1 MNPVTN
7 QIERNLEQAKNMID
21 ILGMLDAKTKGNLND
36 NEQRLMEHVLFELRM
51 NYVDELKKDE
61 TSEEQTEEQKIQA
74 IRRRQR
80 ILTCTIRHRRSQFWS
95 GSTSCRDEAFMIVP
109 GGKKLSTSKKWSA
122 CCLLLI
128 MYLPLSCAYYST
140 SATGSGGIRSVAV
153 PLLDNESL
161 EAGIHQA
168 LTDSLIQGFVSDGAL
183 RVVEEDQADAVLQGT
198 VLEIKEEPFTYGGQ
212 ASAEQ
217 YQISVFVKMAFYD
230 AREKQTLWELDRMR
244 GYGIYDAAT
253 QRDLARTQ
261 GIGDAL
267 RMLSKDVVDRTQVG
281 GW

>member
-1 MNPVTN
+1 MSAPN
-7 QIERNLEQAKNMID
+7 
-21 ILGMLDAKTKGNLND
+21 
-36 NEQRLMEHVLFELRM
+36 
-51 NYVDELKKDE
+51 
-61 TSEEQTEEQKIQA
+61 
-74 IRRRQR
+74 
-80 ILTCTIRHRRSQFWS
+80 
-95 GSTSCRDEAFMIVP
+95 
-109 GGKKLSTSKKWSA
+109 KWSA
-122 CCLLLI
+122 YCLLLI

-153 PLLDNESL
+153 PLLENESL

-168 LTDSLIQGFVSDGAL
+168 LTDSLIQGFVSDAAL

-212 ASAEQ
+212 PGAEQ

-230 AREKQTLWELDRMR
+230 TREKQTLWEIDRMR
-244 GYGIYDAAT
+244 GYGIYDAAS
-253 QRDLARTQ
+253 QRDLARTK

-267 RMLSKDVVDRTQVG
+267 HMLTKDVVDRTQVG